1 MDIKTLDISEVKP
14 YERNPRNNDNA
25 VDYVAESI
33 KQFGFKVPIIIDKD
47 NVIVAGHTRYK
58 AAKKLNLTT
67 IPCIIADDLTE
78 KQIQAYRLADNKVS
92 EFSEWDNEL
101 LNKELENLLDF
112 DIEMLGFYDD
122 DIDGE
127 GKQEQEETK
136 PEIEFTEILE
146 EENNYIVLFFDN
158 AIDWLQAES
167 LFYIK
172 TVKGLSTRKD
182 GKGELNKGIGR
193 VLNGADALS
202 KIIDWGVKK

>member
-1 MDIKTLDISEVKP
+1 MDIKMIDISELQP
-14 YERNPRNNDNA
+14 YENNPLNNDNA

-58 AAKKLNLTT
+58 AAKKLNLDT
-67 IPCIIADDLTE
+67 IPCIVADDLTE

-112 DIEMLGFYDD
+112 DMEMLGFYDD

-167 LFYIK
+167 FL
-172 TVKGLSTRKD
+172 T
-182 GKGELNKGIGR
+182 
-193 VLNGADALS
+193 
-202 KIIDWGVKK
+202 